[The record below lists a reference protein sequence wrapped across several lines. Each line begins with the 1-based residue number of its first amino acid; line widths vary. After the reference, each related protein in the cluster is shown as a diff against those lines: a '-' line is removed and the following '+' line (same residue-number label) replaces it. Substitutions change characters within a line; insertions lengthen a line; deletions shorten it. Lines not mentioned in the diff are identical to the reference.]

1 MNKKELSE
9 IRKNFNDDNGVFH
22 FGYVVTAI
30 VDNSATVKYFS
41 KQLWS
46 VLSED
51 NSEIILDTLKNVLKG
66 KLSEKVSEYHFNES
80 AYEENGAQSFLYDIA
95 KDRFVS
101 DEKARSL
108 VERIAEKVYIESSY
122 SIISAQCAYDYK
134 TKDNDMQTYEF
145 IVTALCPI
153 DMNIDELVYD
163 DKNDVVSKKEDADKV
178 IQKASHGFLFPT
190 FSDRTTDVNSVLY
203 YSKNASKPNGTIIVQ
218 LLDCPFFLSAKNERK
233 TFNELIG
240 SVIGEDVDYDML
252 VSMNKKL
259 KQDMA
264 FSANDTE
271 QPFMNEGRI
280 KKLFEDMG
288 VSEDR
293 LSSLPKMYKQLAGGN
308 VFRTANLCDDKT
320 IIEGDGFKLTLD
332 GGYSDLID
340 IGVHN
345 GTNCIKIRLNSS
357 SVNINGID
365 VPIK

>member
-1 MNKKELSE
+1 
-9 IRKNFNDDNGVFH
+9 
-22 FGYVVTAI
+22 
-30 VDNSATVKYFS
+30 
-41 KQLWS
+41 
-46 VLSED
+46 
-51 NSEIILDTLKNVLKG
+51 
-66 KLSEKVSEYHFNES
+66 
-80 AYEENGAQSFLYDIA
+80 
-95 KDRFVS
+95 
-101 DEKARSL
+101 
-108 VERIAEKVYIESSY
+108 
-122 SIISAQCAYDYK
+122 
-134 TKDNDMQTYEF
+134 
-145 IVTALCPI
+145 
-153 DMNIDELVYD
+153 
-163 DKNDVVSKKEDADKV
+163 
-178 IQKASHGFLFPT
+178 
-190 FSDRTTDVNSVLY
+190 
-203 YSKNASKPNGTIIVQ
+203 
-218 LLDCPFFLSAKNERK
+218 
-233 TFNELIG
+233 
-240 SVIGEDVDYDML
+240 VIGEDIDYDML

-280 KKLFEDMG
+280 EKLFEDMG

-345 GTNCIKIRLNSS
+345 GTNCIEIRLNSS